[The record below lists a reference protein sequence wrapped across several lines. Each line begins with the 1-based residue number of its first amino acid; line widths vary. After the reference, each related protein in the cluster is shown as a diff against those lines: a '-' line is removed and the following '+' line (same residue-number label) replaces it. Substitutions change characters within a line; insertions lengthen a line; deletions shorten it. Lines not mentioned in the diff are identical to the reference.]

1 MSRWSVARE
10 TMFGEP
16 YMVWHDG
23 PDFTQLRDEWKR
35 DPEGLIELLFEGMA
49 EDDALASQSF
59 SELDPPP
66 TDDVLAKVLEKLESQ
81 LASAGP
87 YATTQ
92 IARTLFK
99 LSGDGK
105 WELPVIEVLDSALHW
120 SSRIDAAMALRD
132 FPPTDAGR
140 AALLRNVQTDD
151 YLVRYH
157 SASTLLKWAGVTT
170 AIEDDDALFT
180 LLVKDANPAAWKQV
194 ADALAK
200 LG

>member
-1 MSRWSVARE
+1 MSRWSDARE

-35 DPEGLIELLFEGMA
+35 DPAALTDLLFEGMA
-49 EDDALASQSF
+49 EDDALASQAF
-59 SELDPPP
+59 SELEPLP
-66 TDDVLAKVLEKLESQ
+66 TGDVLAKVVGTLEKQ
-81 LASAGP
+81 LDTAGP
-87 YATTQ
+87 NATTQ

-99 LSGDGK
+99 LTGDGK
-105 WELPVIEVLDSALHW
+105 WELPVIQVLDSSVHW
-120 SSRIDAAMALRD
+120 SNRIDAAMALRD

-140 AALLRNVQTDD
+140 AALLRNVQTED

-157 SASTLLKWAGVTT
+157 SSSTLLRWAGVTT
-170 AIEDDDALFT
+170 AIEDDDELFT
-180 LLVKDANPAAWKQV
+180 LLVKDENPKAWKQV

>member
-23 PDFTQLRDEWKR
+23 PDFTQLREEWKR
-35 DPEGLIELLFEGMA
+35 DPVALTELLFEGMA

-59 SELDPPP
+59 SELEPLP
-66 TDDVLAKVLEKLESQ
+66 TGDVLARVVATLEKQLET
-81 LASAGP
+81 AGP
-87 YATTQ
+87 LATTQ

-99 LSGDGK
+99 LTGDGT
-105 WELPVIEVLDSALHW
+105 WEVPVIAVLDSSVHW
-120 SSRIDAAMALRD
+120 SNRIDAAMALRD
-132 FPPTDAGR
+132 FPPTESGR
-140 AALLRNVQTDD
+140 AALLRNVQTED

-157 SASTLLKWAGVTT
+157 SASTLLRWAGVTT
-170 AIEDDDALFT
+170 AIEDDDELFT
-180 LLVKDANPAAWKQV
+180 LLVKDGNPKAWKQV
-194 ADALAK
+194 ADALAE

>member
-1 MSRWSVARE
+1 
-10 TMFGEP
+10 MFGEP

-35 DPEGLIELLFEGMA
+35 DPAALTDLLFEGMA
-49 EDDALASQSF
+49 EDDALASQAF
-59 SELDPPP
+59 SELEPLP
-66 TDDVLAKVLEKLESQ
+66 TGDVLAKVVGTLEKQ
-81 LASAGP
+81 LDTAGP
-87 YATTQ
+87 NATTQ

-99 LSGDGK
+99 LTGDGK
-105 WELPVIEVLDSALHW
+105 WELPVIQVLDSSVHW
-120 SSRIDAAMALRD
+120 SNRIDAAMALRD

-140 AALLRNVQTDD
+140 AALLRNVQTED

-157 SASTLLKWAGVTT
+157 SSSTLLRWAGVTT
-170 AIEDDDALFT
+170 AIEDDDELFT
-180 LLVKDANPAAWKQV
+180 LLVKDENPKAWKQV